1 MSQRGSRKGQG
12 GAERRQS
19 PRIEILGQFD
29 GRLMTV
35 DTPVR
40 VLDVSAGGFGAETTQ
55 PLDPGGVHDCR
66 FELRPGVAVILQARV
81 MHCRPKK
88 GRRATTVRYLAGF
101 QFLESPTPE
110 AEAGRARL
118 MERVAATLQGK
129 SEGTEKT

>member
-1 MSQRGSRKGQG
+1 MAQGGSRKGRG

-19 PRIEILGQFD
+19 PRIEILGQLD
-29 GRLMTV
+29 GLLMTV

-55 PLDPGGVHDCR
+55 LLEPGGIHECR

-88 GRRATTVRYLAGF
+88 GRRAAAAVRYLAGF
-101 QFLESPTPE
+101 QFLDSPTPE
-110 AEAGRARL
+110 AEAGRAQL
-118 MERVAATLQGK
+118 MERVAATLGK
-129 SEGTEKT
+129 SEITEKS